1 MIEFLAG
8 LIVCPDCG
16 NKRCPKASNH
26 RHQCTGSNEPNQRG
40 SIYTTPQ
47 TKPLSDEEIN
57 LLKAEIAAHKK
68 TNELLSKKIIELERH
83 NKK

>member
-1 MIEFLAG
+1 MNNWQPDVKFEEGVFKFDLPNGDEFV
-8 LIVCPDCG
+8 IVP
-16 NKRCPKASNH
+16 
-26 RHQCTGSNEPNQRG
+26 
-40 SIYTTPQ
+40 PQ

-68 TNELLSKKIIELERH
+68 TNELLSQKIIELQED